1 MASILSH
8 LLLSLLIFFGTAR
21 SQSIIKSLPGFPG
34 DLPFKLET
42 GYVGVGEH
50 DDVQLFYYFI
60 ESERSPK
67 DDPLMLWLTG
77 GPGCSSLS
85 GLIYEIGPLNFN
97 YDNSSGNRPT
107 FLLNPYSW
115 TKVAN
120 IIFLDQPVGT
130 GFSYSTTQ
138 EGYYTGD
145 LTSAAE
151 TYQFLRKG
159 YVLGNPLTDL
169 LYDLNSR
176 VVFAHRKALISDEL
190 YESAKNNC
198 KGEYMHVD
206 PENVNCGVDLQSVV
220 ECVEKICNPHVL
232 EPKCSTLTPRPNL
245 LKWDQ
250 RILGEGYSEI
260 NPLSLLESP
269 GPWCR
274 NYNYLYCYVWANDKT
289 VQKALHVREGTKTGW
304 IRCNESSSYAHDVLK
319 STDYHRNLTEK
330 KLRALIYSGDHDM
343 VVPYIGTMA
352 WIETLNLTLSAD
364 WEAWFVDGQVAGYTL
379 QYEQD
384 NYELTYATVKGA
396 GHTAPEYKPKET
408 LAMIYRWLAH
418 YPL

>member
-1 MASILSH
+1 MASILSR
-8 LLLSLLIFFGTAR
+8 LLLSLLVFFVTVQ

-42 GYVGVGEH
+42 GYIGVREF

-67 DDPLMLWLTG
+67 DEPLMLWLTG

-97 YDNSSGNRPT
+97 YKNSSGNRPT

-120 IIFLDQPVGT
+120 IIFLDQPVGA

-138 EGYYTGD
+138 EGYYSGD
-145 LTSAAE
+145 LRSAAE

-159 YVLGNPLTDL
+159 YLLGNPLTDV

-176 VVFAHRKALISDEL
+176 VVFTHRKALISNEI

-206 PENVNCGVDLQSVV
+206 PENVDCGVDLQSVV
-220 ECVEKICNPHVL
+220 KCIEKIFNAHIL
-232 EPKCSTLTPRPNL
+232 EPKCGTLNPTPNF
-245 LKWDQ
+245 LKWDR
-250 RILGEGYSEI
+250 RILGDGGSEI
-260 NPLSLLESP
+260 NPLALLESP

-274 NYNYLYCYVWANDKT
+274 NYDYLYCYVWANDKT
-289 VQKALHVREGTKTGW
+289 VQKALHIREGTKTEW
-304 IRCNESSSYAHDVLK
+304 IRCNESSSYAHDVIK
-319 STDYHRNLTEK
+319 STDYHQNLTEK

-352 WIETLNLTLSAD
+352 WIETLNLSLSTD
-364 WEAWFVDGQVAGYTL
+364 WEAWFVDGQVAGYTQ
-379 QYEQD
+379 QYEHD

-408 LAMIYRWLAH
+408 LAMIYRWFAH